1 MNYGKRMDY
10 EVSADSLLKSI
21 KEVLA
26 SKKIKEKTNML
37 KIMAYELEGTVFMR
51 KLLEKDLLV
60 HVAAKDGDT
69 SSS

>member
-1 MNYGKRMDY
+1 MDY

-21 KEVLA
+21 KEVLV
-26 SKKIKEKTNML
+26 SKKIKEKVNML
-37 KIMAYELEGTVFMR
+37 KIMASNLEGTVFMR